1 MIMPKM
7 GESVMECTILKWLK
21 NEGDNISKDDSVVE
35 IATDKVDT
43 EIPST
48 YSGKLSK
55 ILVKEGEIVKVGKPI
70 AIIETINKLDHLDT
84 KNPFTSKIEKD
95 FDNIKKQVSKPILPN
110 NNDTSKS
117 DSSKFYS
124 PLVLNIASREN
135 ISLDTL
141 EKIKGTG
148 ENQRITKLDLL
159 KFIEEKN
166 IESYKV
172 EDFEE
177 DDHQISLNKGE
188 ELIEPN
194 RIRKIIAS
202 RMVES
207 KKISPHVTSYVEADM
222 TNVYKSR
229 NELKEEFLKKH
240 KFPLTFNPIF
250 IHCVTRAIQDFP
262 MINISYINN
271 KIIKK
276 NYINIGIA
284 VALEDDNLIVPVLKD
299 TEKMNFMTIIKES
312 NNLIKKSKE
321 NKLIPDDLDGG
332 TFTISNIGSFGNV
345 MGTPIILQ
353 PQVGILAIGSIRKI
367 PAVVE
372 TKKGDE
378 IKIRNRVFLSHTYDH
393 RIIDGALGGKFV
405 QKVANYLESFNLI
418 ANLQW
423 MVSNNINKTA
433 G

>member
-95 FDNIKKQVSKPILPN
+95 FDKIKKQVSKPILPDN
-110 NNDTSKS
+110 IDISQS

-177 DDHQISLNKGE
+177 DGHQISLNKGE

-222 TNVYKSR
+222 TNVYKAR

-240 KFPLTFNPIF
+240 KFPLSFNPIF

-299 TEKMNFMTIIKES
+299 TDKMNFMTIIKES

-372 TKKGDE
+372 TNKGDE

-405 QKVANYLESFNLI
+405 KKVANYLERFNLKSHI
-418 ANLQW
+418 
-423 MVSNNINKTA
+423 

>member
-95 FDNIKKQVSKPILPN
+95 FDKIKKQVSKPILPDN
-110 NNDTSKS
+110 IDISQS

-222 TNVYKSR
+222 TNVYKAR

-299 TEKMNFMTIIKES
+299 TDKMNFMTIIKES
-312 NNLIKKSKE
+312 NDLIKKSKE

-372 TKKGDE
+372 TKKGDK

-405 QKVANYLESFNLI
+405 QKVANYLENFDLISNLE
-418 ANLQW
+418 
-423 MVSNNINKTA
+423 
-433 G
+433 